1 MENFTF
7 DEYKNAKEE
16 LEKTI
21 LKCEIILPKFK
32 LGTSQHTLLINRIN
46 ALTLCK
52 DLIDKKISINEGLE
66 QVYSI
71 KFIEHAINPIE
82 SIIHKCKKAQS
93 KYEVGS
99 TYYNRYIKMINTMYV
114 CKSLIENEMKK

>member
-21 LKCEIILPKFK
+21 IKCEVMFPKFK

-52 DLIDKKISINEGLE
+52 DLIDKKISNNEELD

-71 KFIEHAINPIE
+71 KDIDQSINPIE

-93 KYEVGS
+93 KYEIGS
-99 TYYNRYIKMINTMYV
+99 THYNRYIKMINTMYV